1 MSKVRVLMGAIAVA
15 FFLAAFQLQAPPP
28 AAAAAAPTESGAVL
42 SFARNQIGKP
52 FLMGATGLRRYD
64 CSGLVYRT
72 FYEAGLL
79 DRIGGSR
86 KLARG
91 YYRWFKDRGL
101 ASKTNPRPGDLVA
114 YAHTGKPVSHIGIFV
129 GWNAKGQPMAI
140 SALINPWG
148 VSRHRVFGISV
159 PLKAYLHVNL
169 QR

>member
-1 MSKVRVLMGAIAVA
+1 MSKIRLFMSALAIS
-15 FFLAAFQLQAPPP
+15 FCLAAFQLQAPPP
-28 AAAAAAPTESGAVL
+28 AAASVAPTESGAVL
-42 SFARNQIGKP
+42 HFAANQIGKS
-52 FLMGATGLRRYD
+52 FLMGAIGLRRYD

-72 FYEAGLL
+72 FLETGLL

-91 YYRWFKDRGL
+91 YYRWFKERGL

-114 YAHTGKPVSHIGIFV
+114 YAHTGEPVSHIGIFV

-159 PLKAYLHVNL
+159 PLKAYLHVRL
-169 QR
+169 TR